1 MYAAQR
7 TSVEKHYFIKNTGR
21 AIANLA
27 RLANYFHL
35 LQTEESDLESMEAIA
50 TIIVLFIAAI
60 AAIFWFAPRPVLDAK
75 LPGPQVPASLGPPE
89 LETWLSEHEA
99 GHDGLIDGTD
109 ARIDWA
115 AGPGVTDLCFL
126 YVHGFSATRQE
137 IAPVTERIADH
148 FNANVVYARLA
159 GHGLSKN
166 SMEATAEQWLQ
177 SMVNSWDIASR
188 IGKKVVVIA
197 TSSGAP
203 LCIWLNEHVAR
214 RDLVHALIFLSP
226 NFKIRSPFGFLLTWP
241 WAERWVPYI
250 IGKEHRWEP
259 ENELVAKYWTH
270 RYNTHA
276 IIQMQKV
283 VDWVRKLK
291 PASGQPP
298 LATFYMKDDPTI
310 NHSAAID
317 FHERWE
323 SAYKALH
330 PVDIDIEVP
339 QHVFVGDISGPQR
352 NDWCVDA
359 SIKFIQS
366 LPLQRG
372 L

>member
-1 MYAAQR
+1 
-7 TSVEKHYFIKNTGR
+7 
-21 AIANLA
+21 
-27 RLANYFHL
+27 
-35 LQTEESDLESMEAIA
+35 MEAIA
-50 TIIVLFIAAI
+50 TIIVLFIAVI
-60 AAIFWFAPRPVLDAK
+60 AAIFRFAPRPVLDAK
-75 LPGPQVPASLGPPE
+75 LPGPQVPASLGPTE
-89 LETWLSEHEA
+89 LETWLIEHEA

-115 AGPGVTDLCFL
+115 AEPGVTDLCFL

-159 GHGLSKN
+159 GHGLSEN

-203 LCIWLNEHVAR
+203 LSIWLNEHVAR

-250 IGKEHRWEP
+250 IGKEHSWEP
-259 ENELVAKYWTH
+259 ESELVAKYWTH

-276 IIQMQKV
+276 IIEMQKV

-291 PASGQPP
+291 PTSGQPP

-317 FHERWE
+317 FHERWA

-366 LPLQRG
+366 LPLQRD